1 MRTVAIVGL
10 SALALALGAAQAS
23 AIDYKSPAALSA
35 QTNGPAPS
43 FTVNHASMTDNGYI
57 NRDKSPRNY

>member
-23 AIDYKSPAALSA
+23 AIDYKTPAALSA
-35 QTNGPAPS
+35 QTNPAPT
-43 FTVNHASMTDNGYI
+43 FAANHASTTDNGYI